1 MYIFGYDQNQ
11 AMHSFFITTKR
22 LIRTNALA
30 FVCRKRH
37 KITNKATKKGVS
49 VDQFLQ
55 MKHGN
60 KAAMA
65 GKYPFTKKLD
75 G

>member
-1 MYIFGYDQNQ
+1 MI
-11 AMHSFFITTKR
+11 
-22 LIRTNALA
+22 LA

-65 GKYPFTKKLD
+65 GKYLSIKQFD